1 MLIGREAE
9 RRAIGQLVAGA
20 RVGTSGVLLITGEPG
35 IGKTALLDQAAAESA
50 GLRLLRAR
58 GTETE
63 HEVPFGGLLQLLRPA
78 LGELDRIPSPQRDA
92 LAAALALTTTTDPA
106 GRFAVGAATLSLLC
120 RYAEQAPVAVLVDD
134 AQWIDRPS
142 AEALVFA
149 ARRLVADPIVLLVAA
164 RAGETHPLA
173 EADLPLLRI
182 DGLGL
187 DDARQLVGR
196 RTTDV
201 AQVHQIV
208 AGNPLALL
216 ELTRDPHRLQ
226 RVPPGAPI
234 PVPRLLA
241 EAFAAQAHRLSEP
254 ARIALLVAASDDGE
268 LGVVARVCEQ
278 LGVEVGALGEAEE
291 AGLVRIVDGR
301 VEFRHPLVRSSV
313 YADAAPAVR
322 RTVHQAM
329 AGVLADHDR
338 RIWHLS
344 EAVLGADSDVAAGL
358 EVVAG
363 HAVERGAH
371 AVAATAF
378 ERSARLTGDASEQ
391 GRRLVAAGEAA
402 WFAGLPDRAEG
413 LLVDALR
420 RDLSPAVGLRAQ
432 ELRGDI
438 AVRCGS
444 PGQARDILLAAAAS
458 ADDLPTRIRLLSD
471 VVNACFHVGDTST
484 ALRVAEDLDAILPD
498 VEPPESRLLG
508 LLASGVARV
517 LAGRGGSEQIRTAV
531 ALSGGRTGRLT
542 LDRRHQV
549 WVVLAPLFLRERDA
563 GREVIEQV
571 LRDSRDGVALGLLPG
586 VLFHLA
592 RDQATTDRWAD
603 AATSYDEAIRLSRE
617 TGQTTQLAI
626 NLAGQAWLSARRGR
640 ADDCRAQAA
649 EAIAICT
656 DREIRLGLAWASFA
670 LGDLELGRG
679 DPAAAL
685 APYERLV
692 ELLATGGMLDPDLS
706 PAPELVEIY
715 LRLGR
720 TQDAVATA
728 GAFAERAASKGLPWS
743 LARAARVRGLVGDD
757 EDAFAEALRFHER
770 TPDLFETAR
779 TQLVYGSWLRRVR
792 RRVDAR
798 VQLRSAVQVFD
809 QLGAP
814 TWADQAAAELNATG
828 ETARRREP
836 SSADDLT
843 PQERQVAQL
852 LAAGHSTREAAAK
865 LFLSPKTV
873 EYHLRKVYTKL
884 RIHSRAEL
892 ADQLTE

>member
-9 RRAIGQLVAGA
+9 RRAIERLVAGA
-20 RVGTSGVLLITGEPG
+20 RVGSSGVLLITGEPG
-35 IGKTALLDQAAAESA
+35 IGKTTLLDQAAAQSA

-63 HEVPFGGLLQLLRPA
+63 HEVPFGALLQLLRPA
-78 LGELDRIPSPQRDA
+78 LGELERIPSPQRDA
-92 LAAALALTTTTDPA
+92 LAAALALTTPGDPA

-120 RYAEQAPVAVLVDD
+120 RYAEQTPLAVLVDD

-164 RAGETHPLA
+164 RAGESHPLA
-173 EADLPLLRI
+173 EADLPVLRL

-187 DDARQLVGR
+187 DDAQQLVGR
-196 RTTDV
+196 RTADV
-201 AQVHQIV
+201 AQVHRMV

-216 ELTRDPHRLQ
+216 ELNPKSLHRV
-226 RVPPGAPI
+226 RPGAPV
-234 PVPRLLA
+234 PVSRLLA
-241 EAFAAQAHRLSEP
+241 EAFSAQADRLSP
-254 ARIALLVAASDDGE
+254 AARIALLVAASDDGDLQLVAAVCSE
-268 LGVVARVCEQ
+268 LGVDVAV
-278 LGVEVGALGEAEE
+278 LAEAED

-313 YADAAPAVR
+313 YAGAASGTR
-322 RTVHQAM
+322 RTVHQAI
-329 AGVLADHDR
+329 AGVLADPDR
-338 RIWHLS
+338 QVWHLS
-344 EAVLGADSDVAAGL
+344 EAVLGSDDEVARRL
-358 EVVAG
+358 EIVAR

-371 AVAATAF
+371 AVAATAL
-378 ERSARLTGDASEQ
+378 ERAARLTDDEAEQ

-402 WFAGLPDRAEG
+402 WFAGLPDRAEE
-413 LLVDALR
+413 LLVEALR
-420 RDLSPAVGLRAQ
+420 RKTTPVVGIRAQ
-432 ELRGDI
+432 EMRGDI

-444 PGQARDILLAAAAS
+444 PGQARDILLAAAEA
-458 ADDLPTRIRLLSD
+458 ADDLPTRIRLLGD
-471 VVNACFHVGDTST
+471 IVNACFYLGDTAT
-484 ALRVAEDLDAILPD
+484 ALRVAEDLDAILPSINQ
-498 VEPPESRLLG
+498 PESRLLG

-517 LAGRGGSEQIRTAV
+517 LAGSGGSDQIRTAV
-531 ALSGGRTGRLT
+531 TLSGMVT
-542 LDRRHQV
+542 LDRRHQA
-549 WVVLAPLFLRERDA
+549 WVVLAPMFLREREG
-563 GREVIEQV
+563 GREVIQEV
-571 LRDSRDGVALGLLPG
+571 LRDSRDGVALGMLPG

-603 AATSYDEAIRLSRE
+603 AATSYDEGIRLSRE
-617 TGQTTQLAI
+617 TGQTTELAI
-626 NLAGQAWLSARRGR
+626 NLAGQAWLSAHRGR
-640 ADDCRAQAA
+640 VDDCRAQAA

-656 DREIRLGLAWASFA
+656 ARGIRLGLAWSAYA
-670 LGDLELGRG
+670 LGDLELGLG

-685 APYERLV
+685 VAYNRLV
-692 ELLATGGMLDPDLS
+692 GILTTGGMLDPDLS
-706 PAPELVEIY
+706 PGPELVEVY

-720 TQDAVATA
+720 PEEAAATA
-728 GAFAERAASKGLPWS
+728 RAFAERAARKGLPWS
-743 LARAARVRGLVGDD
+743 LARAARAQGVVNDD
-757 EDAFAEALRFHER
+757 EEAFETALQLHEQ

-779 TQLVYGSWLRRVR
+779 THLVYGSWLRRVR

-798 VQLRSAVQVFD
+798 VQLRAAVGIFD
-809 QLGAP
+809 QLGAG
-814 TWADQAAAELNATG
+814 TWADQAAGELKATG

-884 RIHSRAEL
+884 SIHSRTELAEL
-892 ADQLTE
+892 LTET